1 MDNTPVRPD
10 GEIERIVDEYAS
22 ELFRLCLVMLKNT
35 HDAEDA
41 VQDTLLSYL
50 QHAPEFESRES
61 ERSWLLTVAANRCRD
76 SLRRAKRH
84 PSVSMDELTEL
95 GATDEHALVLDALMA
110 LPEKFR
116 LVLTLHYVEGYSTSE
131 IAGMIGR
138 TPSAVKMR
146 LQKGRRL
153 LEDTLGKEQTWTD

>member
-41 VQDTLLSYL
+41 VQDILLSYL
-50 QHAPEFESRES
+50 QRAPEFESRES

-138 TPSAVKMR
+138 TPFAVKMR

-153 LEDTLGKEQTWTD
+153 LEDTLGKE

>member
-41 VQDTLLSYL
+41 VKDTLLSYL
-50 QHAPEFESRES
+50 QRAPEFESRES

-153 LEDTLGKEQTWTD
+153 LEDTLGKE

>member
-50 QHAPEFESRES
+50 QRAPEFESRES

-116 LVLTLHYVEGYSTSE
+116 LVLTLHYVEVYSTSE

-153 LEDTLGKEQTWTD
+153 LEYTLGKE

>member
-22 ELFRLCLVMLKNT
+22 ELFRLCLVMIKNT

-146 LQKGRRL
+146 LQALPFVLFR
-153 LEDTLGKEQTWTD
+153 

>member
-22 ELFRLCLVMLKNT
+22 ELFRLCIVMLKNT

-153 LEDTLGKEQTWTD
+153 LEDTLGKE

>member
-95 GATDEHALVLDALMA
+95 GATDEHVLVLDALMA

-153 LEDTLGKEQTWTD
+153 LEDTLGKE

>member
-1 MDNTPVRPD
+1 M
-10 GEIERIVDEYAS
+10 GVDEAGEDQLTRRVNHPAVPRGQGGA
-22 ELFRLCLVMLKNT
+22 ELDDLVPVHPQIGPLRAVRQDQ
-35 HDAEDA
+35 DAEDA

-61 ERSWLLTVAANRCRD
+61 ERSWLLTVAATRCRD

-116 LVLTLHYVEGYSTSE
+116 R
-131 IAGMIGR
+131 A
-138 TPSAVKMR
+138 
-146 LQKGRRL
+146 Q
-153 LEDTLGKEQTWTD
+153 

>member
-50 QHAPEFESRES
+50 QRAPEFESRES

-116 LVLTLHYVEGYSTSE
+116 LVLTLHYVEVYSTSE

-153 LEDTLGKEQTWTD
+153 LEDTLGKE

>member
-116 LVLTLHYVEGYSTSE
+116 LVLTLHYVEGYSPSE

-153 LEDTLGKEQTWTD
+153 LEDTLGKE

>member
-1 MDNTPVRPD
+1 MTMRR
-10 GEIERIVDEYAS
+10 GAA
-22 ELFRLCLVMLKNT
+22 L
-35 HDAEDA
+35 
-41 VQDTLLSYL
+41 
-50 QHAPEFESRES
+50 
-61 ERSWLLTVAANRCRD
+61 VAALLLLLAASACGARTVDVDQLAGELLERV
-76 SLRRAKRH
+76 AFE
-84 PSVSMDELTEL
+84 DELTEL

-153 LEDTLGKEQTWTD
+153 LEDTLGKE

>member
-50 QHAPEFESRES
+50 QRAPEFESRES

-116 LVLTLHYVEGYSTSE
+116 LVLTLHYVEGYGTSE

-153 LEDTLGKEQTWTD
+153 LEDTLGKE

>member
-95 GATDEHALVLDALMA
+95 GATDEHALVLDTLMA

-153 LEDTLGKEQTWTD
+153 LEDTLGKE

>member
-1 MDNTPVRPD
+1 M
-10 GEIERIVDEYAS
+10 
-22 ELFRLCLVMLKNT
+22 
-35 HDAEDA
+35 
-41 VQDTLLSYL
+41 QDTLLSYL
-50 QHAPEFESRES
+50 QHAPEFESRGS

-95 GATDEHALVLDALMA
+95 GATDEHALVLEALMA

-153 LEDTLGKEQTWTD
+153 LEDTLGKE

>member
-50 QHAPEFESRES
+50 QRTPEFESRES

-153 LEDTLGKEQTWTD
+153 LEDTLGKE

>member
-22 ELFRLCLVMLKNT
+22 ELFWLCLVMLKNT

-153 LEDTLGKEQTWTD
+153 LEDTLGKE

>member
-41 VQDTLLSYL
+41 VHDTLLSYL
-50 QHAPEFESRES
+50 QRAPEFESRES

-153 LEDTLGKEQTWTD
+153 LEDTLGKE

>member
-22 ELFRLCLVMLKNT
+22 ELFRLWLVMLKNT

-50 QHAPEFESRES
+50 QRAPEFESRES

-153 LEDTLGKEQTWTD
+153 LEDTLGKE

>member
-1 MDNTPVRPD
+1 MDYTPVRPD

-35 HDAEDA
+35 HDAEDT

-116 LVLTLHYVEGYSTSE
+116 LVLTPHYVEGYSTSE

-153 LEDTLGKEQTWTD
+153 LEDTLGKE

>member
-10 GEIERIVDEYAS
+10 GKIERIVDEYAS

-50 QHAPEFESRES
+50 QRAPEFESRES

-153 LEDTLGKEQTWTD
+153 LEDTLGKE

>member
-1 MDNTPVRPD
+1 MDYTPVRPD

-35 HDAEDA
+35 HDAEVA

-146 LQKGRRL
+146 LQKGRGL
-153 LEDTLGKEQTWTD
+153 LEDTLGKE

>member
-50 QHAPEFESRES
+50 QRAPEFESRES

-138 TPSAVKMR
+138 TPSAVKVR

-153 LEDTLGKEQTWTD
+153 LEDTLGKE

>member
-10 GEIERIVDEYAS
+10 GKIERIVDEYAS

-50 QHAPEFESRES
+50 QRAPEFASRES

-153 LEDTLGKEQTWTD
+153 REDTLGKE

>member
-1 MDNTPVRPD
+1 
-10 GEIERIVDEYAS
+10 
-22 ELFRLCLVMLKNT
+22 
-35 HDAEDA
+35 
-41 VQDTLLSYL
+41 
-50 QHAPEFESRES
+50 
-61 ERSWLLTVAANRCRD
+61 
-76 SLRRAKRH
+76 
-84 PSVSMDELTEL
+84 
-95 GATDEHALVLDALMA
+95 MA

-153 LEDTLGKEQTWTD
+153 LEDTLGKE

>member
-153 LEDTLGKEQTWTD
+153 LEDTLGKE

>member
-50 QHAPEFESRES
+50 QRAPEFESRES

-116 LVLTLHYVEGYSTSE
+116 LVLTLHYVEVYSTSE

-153 LEDTLGKEQTWTD
+153 LEGTLGKE

>member
-50 QHAPEFESRES
+50 QRAPEFESRES

-95 GATDEHALVLDALMA
+95 GATDEHVLVLDALMA

-153 LEDTLGKEQTWTD
+153 LEDTLGKE

>member
-1 MDNTPVRPD
+1 MDYTPVRPD

-95 GATDEHALVLDALMA
+95 GATDEHALVLDDLMA

-153 LEDTLGKEQTWTD
+153 LEDTLGKE

>member
-41 VQDTLLSYL
+41 VQDTLLTYL

-153 LEDTLGKEQTWTD
+153 LEDTLGKE

>member
-50 QHAPEFESRES
+50 QRAPEFESRES
-61 ERSWLLTVAANRCRD
+61 GRSWLLTVAANRCRD

-153 LEDTLGKEQTWTD
+153 LEDTLGKE

>member
-10 GEIERIVDEYAS
+10 GEIERIVNEYAS
-22 ELFRLCLVMLKNT
+22 ELFRLCLVTLKNT

-153 LEDTLGKEQTWTD
+153 LEDTLGKE

>member
-1 MDNTPVRPD
+1 MDNTPVRPN

-50 QHAPEFESRES
+50 QRAPEFESRES

-153 LEDTLGKEQTWTD
+153 LEDTLGKE

>member
-1 MDNTPVRPD
+1 MENTPVRPD

-116 LVLTLHYVEGYSTSE
+116 LVLTLHYVEGYSPSE

-153 LEDTLGKEQTWTD
+153 LEDTLGKE

>member
-61 ERSWLLTVAANRCRD
+61 ERSWLLTVAANCCRD

-153 LEDTLGKEQTWTD
+153 LEDTLGKE

>member
-1 MDNTPVRPD
+1 MDYTPVRPD

-95 GATDEHALVLDALMA
+95 GATDEHAIVLDALMA

-153 LEDTLGKEQTWTD
+153 LEDTLGKE

>member
-22 ELFRLCLVMLKNT
+22 ELFRLWLVMLKNT

-50 QHAPEFESRES
+50 QRAPEFESRES

-138 TPSAVKMR
+138 KPSAVKMR

-153 LEDTLGKEQTWTD
+153 LEDTLGKE

>member
-50 QHAPEFESRES
+50 QRAPEFESRES

-84 PSVSMDELTEL
+84 PSVSMDELMEL

-153 LEDTLGKEQTWTD
+153 LEDTLGKE